1 MSFMVDLTEPPNI
14 QDSITKIRAAE
25 REAESMRQDVN
36 GVLDMQIS
44 DMTKQDMGVEPPT
57 KEYTELD
64 NTGMTDPDNWDKV
77 DTIQQRP
84 GDKEYVDREREVADN
99 AKDAN
104 DLTTEMGEATIAIL
118 KLLNYY
124 NATKKEFTLQD
135 VAITIPQLTG
145 FGINRDL
152 MAELLAMLMTRD
164 FITSE
169 PRFGKVPV
177 SITPKGRAFLI
188 LDYNLSNVGNL

>member
-1 MSFMVDLTEPPNI
+1 MSFMVDLTEPPNVE
-14 QDSITKIRAAE
+14 DSVTKIRAAE
-25 REAESMRQDVN
+25 REVESMKQDVN

-44 DMTKQDMGVEPPT
+44 DMTKQDMGVAPT
-57 KEYTELD
+57 TVPEYDQDL
-64 NTGMTDPDNWDKV
+64 TGMSDPDDWGIPQKE
-77 DTIQQRP
+77 QRP
-84 GDKEYVDREREVADN
+84 EDKEYVERERNVAAD

-104 DLTTEMGEATIAIL
+104 DLTTQMGEATIAIL

-124 NATKKEFTLQD
+124 DAIKKEFTLQD
-135 VAITIPQLTG
+135 LEITIPQLTG
-145 FGINRDL
+145 LGINRDL

-164 FITSE
+164 FITPE